1 LGPYLIFSI
10 LVRMTWEKRADI
22 DWKTVGQR
30 LRALR
35 GSEVKHSELVSGVLV
50 SSEYGV
56 GPYPVHFSKVGL
68 IGTDMKI
75 EDDSGFVCW
84 QPRSALALL
93 LRPPSRGEGDGPVR
107 G

>member
-1 LGPYLIFSI
+1 MGPYLIFSI

-35 GSEVKHSELVSGVLV
+35 GSEVKLSELVSGVLV

-56 GPYPVHFSKVGL
+56 GPYLCTSA
-68 IGTDMKI
+68 
-75 EDDSGFVCW
+75 
-84 QPRSALALL
+84 RS
-93 LRPPSRGEGDGPVR
+93 D
-107 G
+107 